1 MSKYIWTGDWRGRE
15 PSGSAHQ
22 RARTVIT
29 SSGGIMRGKFPSR
42 KNGRMIYHEG
52 MLELAAIYLFEASP
66 EIDSYREQPLQI
78 TYPDG
83 ARIRKYTPDF
93 ELTLKDGSTVW
104 IEVKAMS
111 SLAHDDV
118 RHKLKQIA
126 VHFERSGIT
135 YVVLDDR
142 ELLQEP
148 RLSNIKLILH
158 QAPAHRQTHE
168 HVCAAFAKHA
178 DCFPLSIRHATALLK
193 ADGLD
198 VYSLLLAGLIQC
210 ELNQPISADTS
221 LTLSKEANHGWFLL
235 SSEHGF

>member
-15 PSGSAHQ
+15 PSGPAHQ

-42 KNGRMIYHEG
+42 KNGRMVHHEG
-52 MLELAAIYLFEASP
+52 MLELAAVYLFEASP

-83 ARIRKYTPDF
+83 DRIRKYTPDF

-104 IEVKAMS
+104 IEVKPMS

-126 VHFERSGIT
+126 LHLERSGIT

-142 ELLQEP
+142 VLRQEP
-148 RLSNIKLILH
+148 RLSNIKLIWH
-158 QAPAHRQTHE
+158 RAPAHRQTYE
-168 HVCAAFAKHA
+168 HSCAAFAKHA
-178 DCFPLSIRHATALLK
+178 SSFPLSILHATALLET
-193 ADGLD
+193 DGLD

-210 ELNQPISADTS
+210 ELSEPISADTS
-221 LTLSKEANHGWFLL
+221 LTLLKETGHGWFSL